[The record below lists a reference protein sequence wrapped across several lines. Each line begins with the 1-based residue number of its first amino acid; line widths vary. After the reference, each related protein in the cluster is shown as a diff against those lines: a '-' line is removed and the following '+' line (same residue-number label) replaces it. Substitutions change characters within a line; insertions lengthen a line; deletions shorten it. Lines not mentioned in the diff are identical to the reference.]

1 MTYQILSLQ
10 WLCIYQMAGKGA
22 EYPFVQLVSVKSK
35 NEEILHG
42 KIESRFEEGFVSC

>member
-1 MTYQILSLQ
+1 MTYQTLSLR
-10 WLCIYQMAGKGA
+10 WLYTYQMAGKGA
-22 EYPFVQLVSVKSK
+22 EYPFVQLVGVNSK